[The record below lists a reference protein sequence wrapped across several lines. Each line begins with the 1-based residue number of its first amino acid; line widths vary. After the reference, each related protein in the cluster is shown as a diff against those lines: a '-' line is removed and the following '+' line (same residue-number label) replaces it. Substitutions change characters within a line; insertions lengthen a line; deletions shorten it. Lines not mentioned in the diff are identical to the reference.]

1 MKKALSLI
9 IALAMA
15 LSLCLVFTSC
25 VETGASTISYGE
37 KYSYEKY
44 EEDTF
49 TVYPEDEEEGE
60 GAPVDYK
67 VITDIKVSIT
77 LNDDN
82 TGKYEYYEEYTNE
95 ADTERG
101 YVISGTANFEW
112 VETSNGAIH
121 LFETKKT
128 YDKKSS
134 TGMTFDLP
142 ESALFYSEDMVY
154 FEIDSSVKLICEDS
168 DLYETV
174 YGTAESED
182 KE

>member
-9 IALAMA
+9 IALTMA

-25 VETGASTISYGE
+25 VETGTSTITYAE

-44 EEDTF
+44 LEDTV
-49 TVYPEDEEEGE
+49 TIYNENEEGE
-60 GAPVDYK
+60 LVPVDYK
-67 VITDIKVSIT
+67 VVTDIKVSIT

-82 TGKYEYYEEYTNE
+82 TGKYEYYKEFTNE
-95 ADTERG
+95 TDADQS
-101 YVISGTANFEW
+101 YVISGTINFDW

-121 LFETKKT
+121 MFETKKT
-128 YDKKSS
+128 YDKKS
-134 TGMTFDLP
+134 TEGKEFNLP
-142 ESALFYSEDMVY
+142 ENALFYSEDMVY
-154 FEIDSSVKLICEDS
+154 FEGEDSTKYIREDS

-174 YGTAESED
+174 FGESAD

>member
-25 VETGASTISYGE
+25 VETGTSTITYAE

-44 EEDTF
+44 EEDII
-49 TVYPEDEEEGE
+49 TVSHENEDGEEVPTE
-60 GAPVDYK
+60 YK
-67 VITDIKVSIT
+67 VILDMKVSIT

-95 ADTERG
+95 ADAEENHL
-101 YVISGTANFEW
+101 ISGTANFEW

-121 LFETKKT
+121 LFETKKS
-128 YDKKSS
+128 YDKKS
-134 TGMTFDLP
+134 TAGMEFDLP
-142 ESALFYSEDMVY
+142 DSALFYSEDMVY
-154 FEIDSSVKLICEDS
+154 FETDSSIKFIREDS

-174 YGTAESED
+174 FGESAD